1 MEQNFAQID
10 ELLAQA
16 WAIRQENPAQSLA
29 LSQEAQQLCAIN
41 HYDYGQ
47 ITALRNLCELH
58 KEAHAYEIALP
69 LLEQALDYL
78 NLPKYADH
86 PAAYDLYVQANA
98 IYTRL
103 GNLPNALAACYKA
116 EAIAQKSQDPKKQ
129 AEIYRLLG
137 NTQMFS
143 GNLPLALETYQKALM
158 LFRLAK
164 DKTGMA
170 IIYNNICHTCHQ
182 NNQLQEGLTAGL
194 AGLQIAE
201 AAGEETAVPPRAYAY
216 TLNNVGNIYLKLKQ
230 FDTAVTYFQKSSRI
244 LQQLGDLYGEIYALR
259 GLAQVNKH
267 RKNYEDAFAQF
278 HQALTLA
285 QKSEILAEIINSHHA
300 LAEAYKDTEN
310 YQLALFHHE
319 KYHEFEKRALNLE
332 AEKTIRNIEATHK
345 IQKAEQETEFYQKQ
359 TVALRKEIERR
370 KQAEETAAA
379 AARAKSEFLA
389 NMSHEIRTPLNGII
403 GVTEL
408 LQTTELNAQQR
419 ELTQIIHNSGDTLLR
434 IINDILDFSK
444 IEAGRMELE
453 MMPFPLRA
461 AVEGVIDLLANKAAE
476 KQLDIGYII
485 APDVPM
491 FIQGDYIR
499 FQQILINLVNNGIKF
514 TNQGELFVHVNSQ
527 LVQAD
532 TAVLHITVQDTG
544 IGIAKDEI
552 QRLFQSFSQ
561 VDSSVTRKYGGT
573 GLGLAISKQLAE
585 LMGGHM
591 WVESTPGQG
600 SSFHFTIQAPI
611 EILDDAAAEPPDNQP
626 LLGESVLV
634 WLPGENSRIALSHQ
648 LANLGIQAVT
658 SGDLAEVV
666 HLAQAEA
673 FSAVLVNYPLDLS
686 HLAVLKAATASY
698 DPPILG
704 LTWQTEADVPPGMA
718 GLLQKPVK
726 LPMLRQ
732 ELCQL
737 IQQPTQR
744 TTKPKAT
751 IGPSFSIAYPY
762 TILIA
767 EDNLVN
773 QKVAEKL
780 FNQLGYTVELVSNGL
795 EAVQRSAERPFDI
808 IFMDIQMPEMDG
820 ITATQKIL
828 EQADGRKRP
837 YIIAMTAHALK
848 GDREKLLS
856 AGLDEYLSKP
866 VRLEEVAN
874 IL

>member
-1 MEQNFAQID
+1 M
-10 ELLAQA
+10 
-16 WAIRQENPAQSLA
+16 
-29 LSQEAQQLCAIN
+29 
-41 HYDYGQ
+41 
-47 ITALRNLCELH
+47 
-58 KEAHAYEIALP
+58 
-69 LLEQALDYL
+69 
-78 NLPKYADH
+78 
-86 PAAYDLYVQANA
+86 
-98 IYTRL
+98 
-103 GNLPNALAACYKA
+103 
-116 EAIAQKSQDPKKQ
+116 
-129 AEIYRLLG
+129 
-137 NTQMFS
+137 
-143 GNLPLALETYQKALM
+143 
-158 LFRLAK
+158 
-164 DKTGMA
+164 
-170 IIYNNICHTCHQ
+170 
-182 NNQLQEGLTAGL
+182 
-194 AGLQIAE
+194 
-201 AAGEETAVPPRAYAY
+201 
-216 TLNNVGNIYLKLKQ
+216 
-230 FDTAVTYFQKSSRI
+230 
-244 LQQLGDLYGEIYALR
+244 
-259 GLAQVNKH
+259 
-267 RKNYEDAFAQF
+267 
-278 HQALTLA
+278 
-285 QKSEILAEIINSHHA
+285 
-300 LAEAYKDTEN
+300 
-310 YQLALFHHE
+310 
-319 KYHEFEKRALNLE
+319 
-332 AEKTIRNIEATHK
+332 
-345 IQKAEQETEFYQKQ
+345 
-359 TVALRKEIERR
+359 ALRKEIERR

-591 WVESTPGQG
+591 WVESTSDKALRFISPFRPP
-600 SSFHFTIQAPI
+600 SKYWMTPPPNRPI
-611 EILDDAAAEPPDNQP
+611 TNRCWASP
-626 LLGESVLV
+626 VLV

-718 GLLQKPVK
+718 GLLQSHIK
-726 LPMLRQ
+726 LPALRQ

-737 IQQPTQR
+737 IQQQPTRQAAK
-744 TTKPKAT
+744 TKTA
-751 IGPSFSIAYPY
+751 IGPSFIKVYPY

-773 QKVAEKL
+773 QKVAE
-780 FNQLGYTVELVSNGL
+780 NCSTVWGITVELVSNGL
-795 EAVQRSAERPFDI
+795 EAVQRAAERPFDI

-874 IL
+874 ILKKFAKPVAA